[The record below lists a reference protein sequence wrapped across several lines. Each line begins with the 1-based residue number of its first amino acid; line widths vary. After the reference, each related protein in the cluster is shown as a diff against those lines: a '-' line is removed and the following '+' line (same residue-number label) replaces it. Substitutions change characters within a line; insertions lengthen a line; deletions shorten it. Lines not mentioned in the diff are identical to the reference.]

1 MGDRLSYRIGP
12 SQLGC
17 RENPYGRATAA
28 NPDNKRVC
36 LSRIDPRQRGLFNA
50 AWMVAYA
57 ATLAHGGVEAVALG
71 APTGPFGHIYR
82 PADFAQPYFDTLDR
96 SAVYPGFH
104 VFAGLSRC
112 SGAPL
117 LEVRLSEKGRI
128 AALATGEAGKTVLW
142 VANLTADEIV
152 AEIPAVSASSTRIV
166 LMNADAFERLTAT
179 SDFLEFTGAE
189 MSGAKLMLDAYAVA
203 RITIN

>member
-1 MGDRLSYRIGP
+1 
-12 SQLGC
+12 
-17 RENPYGRATAA
+17 
-28 NPDNKRVC
+28 
-36 LSRIDPRQRGLFNA
+36 
-50 AWMVAYA
+50 
-57 ATLAHGGVEAVALG
+57 
-71 APTGPFGHIYR
+71 
-82 PADFAQPYFDTLDR
+82 
-96 SAVYPGFH
+96 
-104 VFAGLSRC
+104 
-112 SGAPL
+112 
-117 LEVRLSEKGRI
+117 VRLSEKGRI